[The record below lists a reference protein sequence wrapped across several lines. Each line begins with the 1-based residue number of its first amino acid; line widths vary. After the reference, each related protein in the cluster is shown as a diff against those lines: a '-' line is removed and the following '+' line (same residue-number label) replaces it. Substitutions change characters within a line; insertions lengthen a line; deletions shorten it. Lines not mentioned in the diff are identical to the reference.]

1 MKILVTG
8 ANGQL
13 GRSLQ
18 KIAGGYP
25 QHTFIFTDLPEGDI
39 ADSSAMAVLFDA
51 ATPEVVINCA
61 AYTAVDRAESD
72 PEAAERVN
80 FRGPE
85 ALANLALKRKAKLVH
100 ISTDYVFD
108 GTEQRPLRESDP
120 TRPQG
125 IYGAT
130 KLAGERAVQ
139 ASGCDAAVIRT
150 AWLYSEF
157 GNNFVK
163 TMLRLAEEG
172 KPIRVVSDQM
182 GSPTYAENLAHAVL
196 KVIEHGITG
205 FNLYH
210 YADNGAVSWY
220 EFARMIF
227 EMTEHRVIVEPVAT
241 SDYPTVA
248 CRPAYSVLDTAK
260 IRGIGATAPVWWESL
275 RCCLEAIK
283 VFP

>member
-25 QHTFIFTDLPEGDI
+25 HHTFVFTDLPEGDI
-39 ADSSAMAVLFDA
+39 ADLSAMAALFDA
-51 ATPEVVINCA
+51 AAPEAVVNCA
-61 AYTAVDRAESD
+61 AYTAVDRAESE

-80 FRGPE
+80 CRG
-85 ALANLALKRKAKLVH
+85 AQVLANLALERRAKLVH

-108 GTEQRPLRESDP
+108 DTGRRPLRESDP
-120 TRPQG
+120 TGPQG
-125 IYGAT
+125 IYGVT

-163 TMLRLAEEG
+163 TMLRLAKEG
-172 KPIRVVSDQM
+172 KSIRVVSDQT

-210 YADNGAVSWY
+210 YADDGAVSWY

-227 EMTEHRVIVEPVAT
+227 DGTGDKIFVEPIAT
-241 SDYPTVA
+241 SDYPTA
-248 CRPAYSVLDTAK
+248 ARRPAYSVLDTAK
-260 IRGIGATAPVWWESL
+260 IRGIGAAVPHWRKSL
-275 RCCLEAIK
+275 QKCLKTIEEAE
-283 VFP
+283 